1 MDIGIWNLVLND
13 MLIIHTISSL
23 LSYVAF
29 LIAFGAGLLFL
40 IQERQI
46 KRKRMGVLF
55 HRLPSLDQLER
66 VNVFAIGLGF
76 ALLTIGLSWGLVGSR
91 LLRGLWW
98 SGDPKEILSATLWL
112 CYFILWTARLRA
124 TMRGRRVAWL
134 SVGMFCVVLFT
145 FVGVGALLG
154 SWHPYVSL
162 R

>member
-1 MDIGIWNLVLND
+1 MV
-13 MLIIHTISSL
+13 IIHTVSSL

-29 LIAFGAGLLFL
+29 LVACGAGALFL

-66 VNVFAIGLGF
+66 VNVLAIGIGF
-76 ALLTIGLSWGLVGSR
+76 GLLTVGLSWGLVGSR
-91 LLRGLWW
+91 LLRGVWW
-98 SGDPKEILSATLWL
+98 TGDPKEILSATLWA
-112 CYFILWTARLRA
+112 CYLILWLARLRA

-145 FVGVGALLG
+145 LVGAGTVLG
-154 SWHPYVSL
+154 SWHHYVSL

>member
-1 MDIGIWNLVLND
+1 MVV
-13 MLIIHTISSL
+13 IHTVSSL

-29 LIAFGAGLLFL
+29 LIAFGAGCLFL

-76 ALLTIGLSWGLVGSR
+76 GLLTVGLGLGLVVSR
-91 LLRGLWW
+91 LLRGTWW

-112 CYFILWTARLRA
+112 CYFILWLARLRA
-124 TMRGRRVAWL
+124 TMRGPRVAML
-134 SVGMFCVVLFT
+134 SVVGFALVLFT
-145 FVGVGALLG
+145 FLGVSWLVPT
-154 SWHPYVSL
+154 WHPTL
-162 R
+162 

>member
-1 MDIGIWNLVLND
+1 MVV
-13 MLIIHTISSL
+13 IHTISSL

-29 LIAFGAGLLFL
+29 LVAFGAGALFL

-76 ALLTIGLSWGLVGSR
+76 GLLTIGLGLGLVVSR
-91 LLRGLWW
+91 LLRGVWW

-112 CYFILWTARLRA
+112 CYLILWLARLRA
-124 TMRGRRVAWL
+124 TMRGRRVAIL
-134 SVGMFCVVLFT
+134 SVLGFALVLFT
-145 FVGVGALLG
+145 FLGVSWLVPT
-154 SWHPYVSL
+154 WHPVL
-162 R
+162 

>member
-1 MDIGIWNLVLND
+1 MVVV
-13 MLIIHTISSL
+13 HTIASL

-46 KRKRMGVLF
+46 KRKRMGLLF
-55 HRLPSLDQLER
+55 HQLPSLDQLER

-91 LLRGLWW
+91 LLRGVWW

-112 CYFILWTARLRA
+112 CYLILWTARLRA

-134 SVGMFCVVLFT
+134 SVVGFGLVLFT
-145 FVGVGALLG
+145 FLGVSWLVPT
-154 SWHPYVSL
+154 WHPSL
-162 R
+162 

>member
-1 MDIGIWNLVLND
+1 MVIV
-13 MLIIHTISSL
+13 HTVSSL

-29 LIAFGAGLLFL
+29 LTAFGAGGLFL

-66 VNVFAIGLGF
+66 VNVLAIGLGF
-76 ALLTIGLSWGLVGSR
+76 ALLTVGLSWGLVGSR
-91 LLRGLWW
+91 LLRGVWW
-98 SGDPKEILSATLWL
+98 TGDPKEILSATLWI
-112 CYFILWTARLRA
+112 CYLILWLARLLA

-145 FVGVGALLG
+145 FVGAGTFLG
-154 SWHPYVSL
+154 SWHHYVSL